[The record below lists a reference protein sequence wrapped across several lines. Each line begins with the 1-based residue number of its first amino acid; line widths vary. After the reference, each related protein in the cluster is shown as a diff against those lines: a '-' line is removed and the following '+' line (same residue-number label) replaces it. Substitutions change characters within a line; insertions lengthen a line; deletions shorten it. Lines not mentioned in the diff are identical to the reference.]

1 MPPVAE
7 RVSNVIKKVEPETG
21 ALVVLEGVA
30 YRLHSQLGPR
40 KGWAAVKIGGDGS
53 LIYLSARRLR
63 AALA

>member
-1 MPPVAE
+1 M
-7 RVSNVIKKVEPETG
+7 IKKVEPETG